1 MPWPSKS
8 TAMVS
13 LDRVSVSD
21 STVRSTVARIGPSIP
36 WTPQVLG
43 GSICVTAEVD
53 DRFFPPM
60 RRVVEQRAPTCG
72 VPEWS
77 IRPLTTPF
85 CHWSNR
91 VGSMA

>member
-13 LDRVSVSD
+13 LDGDSVSG

-43 GSICVTAEVD
+43 GSICVTVEVD

-60 RRVVEQRAPTCG
+60 RRVVRQRAPTYEG
-72 VPEWS
+72 P
-77 IRPLTTPF
+77 
-85 CHWSNR
+85 
-91 VGSMA
+91 VGPCARRRHRSATG